1 MNARLVSLLLAGAL
15 CASAVVNVLQARA
28 ACSGC
33 ALCGQPSAARIQD
46 CIECLALSPEQCST
60 LLAECSSCC
69 GSGCTAEGRI
79 AAVQTDLQRALRS
92 VPMDAARVRELGDE
106 LVRLRGEAITT
117 GIEAAL
123 RMRAVLTPEQLRILE
138 RSLGMAKTE

>member
-1 MNARLVSLLLAGAL
+1 MKARLVSLLLAGAL

-46 CIECLALSPEQCST
+46 CIECLALSPEQCSS

-69 GSGCTAEGRI
+69 SSTGTAEGRI
-79 AAVQTDLQRALRS
+79 AAVQAELQRALRS
-92 VPMDAARVRELGDE
+92 MPVDEARVRELGTE
-106 LVRLRGEAITT
+106 LARLRGEAITT

-123 RMRAVLTPEQLRILE
+123 RMRHVLTPEQLHTLE
-138 RSLGMAKTE
+138 RSLGARTE